1 MSRPTGS
8 ADPASN
14 EPACGSTRRHRPIPA
29 YVRDVIALEVG
40 LDGVRVL
47 QGQVRSYSGTVP
59 VGAAVDPGLVEAAL
73 DWIDDPVGLYDG
85 HPVAV
90 ADLWRSVMVAV
101 AGQRCD
107 SVVLVHP
114 DDWPRRRIARVV
126 AAANIV
132 SDQVA
137 PMRRSDWNPE
147 PRHEDAD
154 DPRVR
159 RRRAPLLVCLG
170 AVGAVVA
177 AVTALLAR
185 SLPPE
190 VGPAALIDIT
200 TVVEGRVAVQFP
212 RSWNVARVTGGP
224 GSPRLQAN
232 SPADPDFAVHVTQ
245 SYTPESTLAHAA
257 AVLRRVIAEQPAGV
271 FVDFT
276 DEVTVGEL
284 PALTYREIRPGRVIE
299 WMVLLVGS
307 TRVAV
312 GCQSPP
318 GRAGAVRPICVQA
331 ATSARENDTE
341 SGTDPRP

>member
-1 MSRPTGS
+1 
-8 ADPASN
+8 
-14 EPACGSTRRHRPIPA
+14 
-29 YVRDVIALEVG
+29 
-40 LDGVRVL
+40 
-47 QGQVRSYSGTVP
+47 
-59 VGAAVDPGLVEAAL
+59 
-73 DWIDDPVGLYDG
+73 
-85 HPVAV
+85 
-90 ADLWRSVMVAV
+90 MVAV

-126 AAANIV
+126 AAANTV

-147 PRHEDAD
+147 PREEEVDE
-154 DPRVR
+154 PRVHR
-159 RRRAPLLVCLG
+159 LRGAPLLVCLG
-170 AVGAVVA
+170 AVGVVVA
-177 AVTALLAR
+177 AATALLTR
-185 SLPPE
+185 PPD
-190 VGPAALIDIT
+190 GSPATLVDMT

-232 SPADPDFAVHVTQ
+232 SPADPDLAVHVTQ
-245 SYTPESTLAHAA
+245 SYTPESTLAHTA
-257 AVLRRVIAEQPAGV
+257 AVLRRVIAEQPVGV
-271 FVDFT
+271 FIDFN
-276 DEVTVGEL
+276 DDVSVGEL

-318 GRAGAVRPICVQA
+318 GRAGTVRPICVQVV
-331 ATSARENDTE
+331 TSVRENGTE

>member
-1 MSRPTGS
+1 
-8 ADPASN
+8 
-14 EPACGSTRRHRPIPA
+14 
-29 YVRDVIALEVG
+29 
-40 LDGVRVL
+40 
-47 QGQVRSYSGTVP
+47 
-59 VGAAVDPGLVEAAL
+59 
-73 DWIDDPVGLYDG
+73 
-85 HPVAV
+85 
-90 ADLWRSVMVAV
+90 
-101 AGQRCD
+101 
-107 SVVLVHP
+107 
-114 DDWPRRRIARVV
+114 VV
-126 AAANIV
+126 AAANTV

-137 PMRRSDWNPE
+137 PMRLSDWSDWNPE
-147 PRHEDAD
+147 LCHQEAD
-154 DPRVR
+154 EPRVR

-177 AVTALLAR
+177 AVTAQLTR
-185 SLPPE
+185 PPPPD
-190 VGPAALIDIT
+190 VGPAALIDIS

-232 SPADPDFAVHVTQ
+232 SPADPDLAVHVTQ
-245 SYTPESTLAHAA
+245 SYTPESTLAHTA
-257 AVLRRVIAEQPAGV
+257 AVLSRVIAEQPVGV
-271 FVDFT
+271 FVDFN
-276 DEVTVGEL
+276 DDVTVGDL

-331 ATSARENDTE
+331 ATSARENGTE

>member
-8 ADPASN
+8 ADPVSN
-14 EPACGSTRRHRPIPA
+14 EPACGSTRRRRPIHA

-40 LDGVRVL
+40 LNGVRVL
-47 QGQVRSYSGTVP
+47 QGQAVTVGPP
-59 VGAAVDPGLVEAAL
+59 VDAGLVEAAL

-85 HPVAV
+85 RPVAV
-90 ADLWRSVMVAV
+90 ADLWRCVMVAV
-101 AGQRCD
+101 AGRRCD
-107 SVVLVHP
+107 SMVLVHP
-114 DDWPRRRIARVV
+114 DDWPRRRIARVL
-126 AAANIV
+126 AAANTV

-137 PMRRSDWNPE
+137 PMRRSEWYPE
-147 PRHEDAD
+147 PRQENAD
-154 DPRVR
+154 EPRVR

-170 AVGAVVA
+170 AVGAVGA

-185 SLPPE
+185 ALPPE
-190 VGPAALIDIT
+190 VGRAALIDIT

-232 SPADPDFAVHVTQ
+232 SPADPDLAVHVTQ
-245 SYTPESTLAHAA
+245 SYTPESTLGQTAV
-257 AVLRRVIAEQPAGV
+257 VLRRVIAEQPVGL
-271 FVDFT
+271 FVDF
-276 DEVTVGEL
+276 DDDATVGEL

-318 GRAGAVRPICVQA
+318 ERAGAVRPICVQV
-331 ATSARENDTE
+331 ATSARENSPE
-341 SGTDPRP
+341 GGTDPRR

>member
-1 MSRPTGS
+1 
-8 ADPASN
+8 
-14 EPACGSTRRHRPIPA
+14 
-29 YVRDVIALEVG
+29 VIALEVG

-47 QGQVRSYSGTVP
+47 QGQVRSYSGTVT
-59 VGAAVDPGLVEAAL
+59 VGPQVDPVLVEAAL
-73 DWIDDPVGLYDG
+73 VWIDDPVGLYDG
-85 HPVAV
+85 RPVAV
-90 ADLWRSVMVAV
+90 ADLWRCVMVAV

-126 AAANIV
+126 AAANTV

-147 PRHEDAD
+147 PREEEVDE
-154 DPRVR
+154 PRVHR
-159 RRRAPLLVCLG
+159 LRGAPLLVCLG
-170 AVGAVVA
+170 AVGVVVA
-177 AVTALLAR
+177 AATALLTR
-185 SLPPE
+185 PPD
-190 VGPAALIDIT
+190 GSPATLVDMT

-232 SPADPDFAVHVTQ
+232 SPADPDLAVHVTQ
-245 SYTPESTLAHAA
+245 SYTPESTLAHTA
-257 AVLRRVIAEQPAGV
+257 AVLRRVIAEQPVGV
-271 FVDFT
+271 FIDFN
-276 DEVTVGEL
+276 DDVSVGEL

-318 GRAGAVRPICVQA
+318 GRAGTVRPICVQVV
-331 ATSARENDTE
+331 TSVRENGTE